1 MLFLVILKKREWNK
15 DVYLSSSGLEFL
27 KANVEPVHLVLKLS
41 PALLQKVSVQ
51 GDLLEKA
58 LGGGIIVPLL
68 IALVFFT
75 CLVDTGVNVGHEKTD
90 GFLDSRL

>member
-1 MLFLVILKKREWNK
+1 MHTES
-15 DVYLSSSGLEFL
+15 YLSGSGLEFL
-27 KANVEPVHLVLKLS
+27 KATVKPVHLVLELI
-41 PALLQKVSVQ
+41 PTPLQKVPVQ

-58 LGGGIIVPLL
+58 LGGGVIVPLL

-90 GFLDSRL
+90 GFLDGRL

>member
-1 MLFLVILKKREWNK
+1 MYNK
-15 DVYLSSSGLEFL
+15 DVHLRGSGLELL
-27 KANVEPVHLVLKLS
+27 KAAVKSVHLVLELS
-41 PALLQKVSVQ
+41 PALLQKVPVQ

-58 LGGGIIVPLL
+58 LGGGVIVPLL

-90 GFLDSRL
+90 GFLDGRL

>member
-1 MLFLVILKKREWNK
+1 M
-15 DVYLSSSGLEFL
+15 EFL
-27 KANVEPVHLVLKLS
+27 KTAVKPVHLVLELK
-41 PALLQKVSVQ
+41 PTLLQKVPVQ

-58 LGGGIIVPLL
+58 LGGGVIVPLL

-90 GFLDSRL
+90 GFLDGRL

>member
-1 MLFLVILKKREWNK
+1 MYNK
-15 DVYLSSSGLEFL
+15 DVHLRGSGLELL
-27 KANVEPVHLVLKLS
+27 KAAVKSVHLVLELS
-41 PALLQKVSVQ
+41 PALPQKVAVQ

-58 LGGGIIVPLL
+58 LGGGVIVPFL

-90 GFLDSRL
+90 GFLDGRL

>member
-1 MLFLVILKKREWNK
+1 M
-15 DVYLSSSGLEFL
+15 EFF
-27 KANVEPVHLVLKLS
+27 KATVEPVKLVLELS
-41 PALLQKVSVQ
+41 PAPLQYVPVH

-58 LGGGIIVPLL
+58 LGGGVIVPLL

-90 GFLDSRL
+90 GFLDGRL